1 LSLVPCPLSFVH
13 FPVLFPC
20 LPDRHVP
27 VRPNLDQLRHQAR
40 DLLRAVRRGEPRAA
54 DEFSRNHP
62 GSISPSRA
70 TLADAQLAL
79 ARAYGVASWP
89 RLVSACTII
98 DAIWRDDV
106 ETVRAMVRHRPE
118 LLHED
123 ARGVKGNWGPPM
135 SYAANLGRT
144 RMIAMLRAEGA
155 EDLNFAFDRACLQGQ
170 LEAAR
175 QLYDLGARPVRG
187 SVMGPC
193 ETLNPEGLKFLIDLG
208 AELTD
213 EHGAALAPLAM
224 VLETYA
230 RIPAGKHACLE
241 LLGEH
246 VPLPDTAP
254 MAVHRGRLDLLEA
267 LVVRDPAIVTR
278 TWSHDEIYPRALGC
292 HEDPTAALHGTPI
305 AGGTL
310 LHVCVDFHETAIA
323 EWLLDHGADVNGR
336 AAVDAGGFGGHTALF
351 GCVVSQPYRAGA
363 LRGEG
368 LTGLFLDRGA
378 DPHVRA
384 SLRKELR
391 GVADETLHEYR
402 DVTPLAWGEQFHD
415 QDWVNPEAMRLL
427 STGLGQS

>member
-1 LSLVPCPLSFVH
+1 V
-13 FPVLFPC
+13 
-20 LPDRHVP
+20 PDRHVP
-27 VRPNLDQLRHQAR
+27 VRPNLDQLRHQAK
-40 DLLRAVRRGEPRAA
+40 DLLRAVRRGEPEAVA
-54 DEFSRNHP
+54 EFSRNHP
-62 GSISPSRA
+62 GPIPPSRA
-70 TLADAQLAL
+70 KLADAQLAL

-89 RLVSACTII
+89 RLVTACALI

-106 ETVRAMVRHRPE
+106 DAVRAMVRRQTQ

-144 RMIAMLRAEGA
+144 RIIAMLRAEGA
-155 EDLNFAFDRACLQGQ
+155 ADLDFAFDRACLQGQ
-170 LEAAR
+170 LDTAR
-175 QLYDLGARPVRG
+175 QLYDLGARATRG

-193 ETLNPEGLKFLIDLG
+193 ETLNPAGLKFLIDLG
-208 AELTD
+208 AALTD
-213 EHGAALAPLAM
+213 ERGDALAPLGM

-246 VPLPDTAP
+246 LPLPDTAP
-254 MAVHRGRLDLLEA
+254 MAVHRGRLDLLET
-267 LVVRDPAIVTR
+267 LVQRDPRIVAC
-278 TWSHDEIYPRALGC
+278 TWTHDEIYPRALGC

-310 LHVCVDFHETAIA
+310 LHLCVDFHETAMA
-323 EWLLDHGADVNGR
+323 EWLVGHGADVNRR
-336 AAVDAGGFGGHTALF
+336 AAVDADGFGGHTALF
-351 GCVVSQPYRAGA
+351 GCVVSQPYRVGA

-368 LTGLFLDRGA
+368 LTRLFLDRGA

-402 DVTPLAWGEQFHD
+402 DVTPREWGEQFHD
-415 QDWVNPEAMRLL
+415 QDWVNPAALRLL
-427 STGLGQS
+427 VTRAG